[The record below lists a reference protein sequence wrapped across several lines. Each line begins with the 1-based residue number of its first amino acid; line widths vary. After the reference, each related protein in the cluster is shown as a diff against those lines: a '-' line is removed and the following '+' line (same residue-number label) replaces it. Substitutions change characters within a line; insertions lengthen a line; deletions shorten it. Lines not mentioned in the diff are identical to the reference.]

1 MKTNKNVKNLRT
13 KELKESTTTVEN
25 DAIVF
30 YQNNIGLIRPI
41 ISEEIL
47 DWIND
52 LGDEM
57 VIESLKRAIASNKA
71 NWGYA
76 KAILKFWH
84 YKGIKTIEQVDAE
97 SDDDK
102 IDNQYRFIYK
112 NVSTI

>member
-1 MKTNKNVKNLRT
+1 MNTNKNVKNLRT

-52 LGDEM
+52 LGDEL
-57 VIESLKRAIASNKA
+57 VIDSLKRAIASNKE
-71 NWGYA
+71 NWGYD
-76 KAILKFWH
+76 KDILRSYHHKV
-84 YKGIKTIEQVDAE
+84 IKTNEHADAE
-97 SDDDK
+97 HAVC
-102 IDNQYRFIYK
+102 N
-112 NVSTI
+112 